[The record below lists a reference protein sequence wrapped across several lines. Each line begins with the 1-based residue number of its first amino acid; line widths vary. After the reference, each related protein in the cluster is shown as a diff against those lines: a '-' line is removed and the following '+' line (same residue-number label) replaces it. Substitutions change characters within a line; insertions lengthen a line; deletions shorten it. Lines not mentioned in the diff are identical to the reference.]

1 MKDITTRQ
9 FVDDQLLSIITAWSD
24 AYDRMA
30 ESALHIPQHA
40 FEWEDEDE
48 DEDDYTCPE
57 LVTTRQYEDLQAT
70 FLRMARDLISKAQ
83 DIGLISLDEWRTI
96 NHILWYAGS
105 DEPIEEDWA

>member
-9 FVDDQLLSIITAWSD
+9 LVDDQLLSIIMAWSD
-24 AYDRMA
+24 AYDRM
-30 ESALHIPQHA
+30 ESAAFDIPAHA
-40 FEWEDEDE
+40 YEWE

-57 LVTTRQYEDLQAT
+57 LVTTRQYEDLQSC
-70 FLRMARDLISKAQ
+70 FLVMARTLVSKAQ

-105 DEPIEEDWA
+105 DEPIGEAWE